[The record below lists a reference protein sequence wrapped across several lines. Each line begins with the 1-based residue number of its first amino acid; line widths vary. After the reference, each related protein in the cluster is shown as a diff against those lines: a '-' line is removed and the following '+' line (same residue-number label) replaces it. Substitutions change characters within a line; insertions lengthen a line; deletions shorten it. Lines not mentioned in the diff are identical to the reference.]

1 MDYETKP
8 VSRAD
13 LRKYA
18 TIVRQFFGVPMK
30 GAFPVLEVLDKLP
43 ELYPGSNYIVVT
55 DDELPPKT
63 MAQCTPNNAGGI
75 TVEIKESVYD
85 GAYKHHSGACLGFIC
100 HEICHVFLFRIG
112 YTPIYARSFEEGEL
126 PAYRSVEWQ
135 AKALCGEVMIPYE
148 ESRGMKIKDIQQTY
162 QVSEAFAKYR
172 RKQDRKE
179 RGNVH

>member
-8 VSRAD
+8 VSRSD

-18 TIVRQFFGVPMK
+18 EILRLVFHVPK
-30 GAFPVLEVLDKLP
+30 TGPFPVLEVLDKITDVFN
-43 ELYPGSNYIVVT
+43 GSNYVIVE
-55 DDELPPKT
+55 DKELPPNT
-63 MAQCTPNNAGGI
+63 MAQCTPNDAGGFTI
-75 TVEIKESVYD
+75 EIKQSVYE
-85 GAYKHHSGACLGFIC
+85 GAYKHHTGALLGFIC
-100 HEICHVFLFRIG
+100 HEICHVFLFKIG

-148 ESRGMKIKDIQQTY
+148 ESRGMKPKAIQEIY

-172 RKQDRKE
+172 CKQDRIE
-179 RGNVH
+179 RRNVH